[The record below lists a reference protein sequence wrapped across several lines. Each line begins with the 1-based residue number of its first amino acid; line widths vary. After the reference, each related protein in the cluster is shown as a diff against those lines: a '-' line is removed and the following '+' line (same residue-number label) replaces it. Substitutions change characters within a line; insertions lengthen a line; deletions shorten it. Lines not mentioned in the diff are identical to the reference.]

1 MSESSEHSSQ
11 TELSL
16 SISPPPSSVPNQVTF
31 EIQENSG
38 NSQLQNQQ
46 SLSSSTNEIEIS
58 SSDAPWRGILR
69 KTESKIN
76 LNEWH
81 KEEQHPIFFF
91 FFWWF
96 FQKKNQSVPDNYFIN
111 VSLAALIKIC
121 PFLYQNNNN
130 TFTMNA
136 TKMETTFFVSS
147 KLIMHRKSKM
157 FKFGST
163 GDCSPQLVLLP
174 QAKLSM
180 AENSNILSILW
191 MSTLKGQISLFPF
204 YILFS
209 YFNKV
214 NLIMLKGFPESSFQK
229 LPDTNEKCCPKVVY
243 LFWGKPSWAVTYFI
257 TPQRNQGIQVDMKL
271 QVCFLKS

>member
-1 MSESSEHSSQ
+1 MND
-11 TELSL
+11 
-16 SISPPPSSVPNQVTF
+16 I
-31 EIQENSG
+31 
-38 NSQLQNQQ
+38 
-46 SLSSSTNEIEIS
+46 
-58 SSDAPWRGILR
+58 
-69 KTESKIN
+69 
-76 LNEWH
+76 
-81 KEEQHPIFFF
+81 
-91 FFWWF
+91 
-96 FQKKNQSVPDNYFIN
+96 KKNNILFLSSVPDNYFIN

-157 FKFGST
+157 FEFCGT

-214 NLIMLKGFPESSFQK
+214 NLIMLKGNFKRISWVFLPKTARHNWKMLSKGSISF
-229 LPDTNEKCCPKVVY
+229 L
-243 LFWGKPSWAVTYFI
+243 GKT
-257 TPQRNQGIQVDMKL
+257 
-271 QVCFLKS
+271 